1 MSPHAIFKADKSKYA
16 PNFTGITISSP
27 TQYFQSVS
35 FTAGKKA
42 TLLAIF
48 STQMAY
54 RMCKPYLET
63 VESMF
68 PSDPDVG
75 VIRVQFEENWMKWA
89 IIKYFLRS
97 STLRPQYTPVQQ
109 VSLLI
114 CTADVG
120 GIVYS
125 DKEVCES
132 GRGGGDAYYEYA
144 SGVYS
149 VIG

>member
-27 TQYFQSVS
+27 TQHFESIS
-35 FTAGKKA
+35 FAAEKKA
-42 TLLAIF
+42 TLVALF

-54 RMCKPYLET
+54 RMCKPYLEV
-63 VESMF
+63 VESTF

-97 STLRPQYTPVQQ
+97 STLRPQYTPEQQ
-109 VSLLI
+109 VYPLV
-114 CTADVG
+114 CGADSTRNR
-120 GIVYS
+120 IF
-125 DKEVCES
+125 
-132 GRGGGDAYYEYA
+132 
-144 SGVYS
+144 
-149 VIG
+149 